1 MNSHDE
7 SVYALIQALYRC
19 KESSIIES
27 NWRFVTEVQ
36 TLLLKYFTVN
46 THKFPTKDQ
55 NVFALIPDSIEDERK
70 IFNEFRKDRPE
81 SDTTE
86 EELIF

>member
-1 MNSHDE
+1 MNNHE
-7 SVYALIQALYRC
+7 EAVYALIQALYRC

-36 TLLLKYFTVN
+36 TLLLRYFTTN
-46 THKFPTKDQ
+46 THKLPTKDP

-70 IFNEFRKDRPE
+70 IFNEFREIRPSYE
-81 SDTTE
+81 DGQ
-86 EELIF
+86 